1 MESYPTVRLS
11 IRITK
16 STTEPT
22 LHDLR
27 SPTPKQKLKN
37 VSFGSVD
44 IFRFIELLESPIRNY
59 GYGMYSPVPLANKI
73 RRPRRFSI

>member
-16 STTEPT
+16 SNTEPM
-22 LHDLR
+22 LCDLIT
-27 SPTPKQKLKN
+27 PPPKQKLKN

-44 IFRFIELLESPIRNY
+44 IFYITPRQKIIICGLCSPI
-59 GYGMYSPVPLANKI
+59 PAIKPIQKK
-73 RRPRRFSI
+73 RRFSI